1 MALHVLEVVD
11 MMCDMTSRRPI
22 ARLALEDGTIFTGK
36 AFGACDQP
44 LSSTGEVVFN
54 TAMTGYQEALSDPSY
69 AGQILTMTSPMI
81 GNYGVCEEDVES
93 AKLHV
98 AGFVVRELARLE
110 SNYRSDDDLSSWL
123 AKAGILAIEGIDTR
137 ALVRRLRIGGAMRGV
152 ISCDQSQTDE
162 QLIELAKNSPHMAGQ
177 DLAAKVSP
185 KTTTKWTKDLEGW
198 AVGTSEKVKDESQLR
213 VVALDCGAK
222 NNIYRH
228 LVQLGC
234 EVIAVPHNMSADE
247 IRKLKPDGLFI
258 SNGPGDPDAVEETI
272 SLLKELAGEIPTFG
286 ICLGH
291 QLLALALGARTFKLK
306 FGHRGANQ
314 PVRNT
319 MTGNVEITSQ
329 NHGFCVDSESLEEID
344 CEITHIH
351 LNDGTLAGFRHRSL
365 PIFSV
370 QFHPESSPGPHD
382 SNSLFACF
390 VAIMRSGRPIDA
402 QMMQQ
407 ATLNSRTDVI
417 SSNAN
422 SL

>member
-1 MALHVLEVVD
+1 
-11 MMCDMTSRRPI
+11 MTTTRPI
-22 ARLALEDGTIFTGK
+22 ARLALEDGTIFIGK

-69 AGQILTMTSPMI
+69 AGQILTMTATMI
-81 GNYGVCEEDVES
+81 GNYGVCDEDVES
-93 AKLHV
+93 TRPHV

-110 SNYRSDDDLSSWL
+110 SNYRADGDLSSWL
-123 AKAGILAIEGIDTR
+123 AKTGVLAIEGIDTR

-152 ISCDQSQTDE
+152 ISCDQTQTDE
-162 QLIELAKNSPHMAGQ
+162 QLVELARNAPQMAGQ
-177 DLAAKVSP
+177 DLASKVSP
-185 KTTTKWTKDLEGW
+185 KTTTEWTKDLEGW
-198 AVGTSEKVKDESQLR
+198 AAGTSEPANDQEKLR
-213 VVALDCGAK
+213 VVSLDCGAK

-234 EVIAVPHNMSADE
+234 EVIVVPHNMSADE

-258 SNGPGDPDAVEETI
+258 SNGPGDPDAVNETI

-291 QLLALALGARTFKLK
+291 QLLALALGAKTFKLK

-314 PVRNT
+314 PVRNA
-319 MTGNVEITSQ
+319 MTGHVEITSQ
-329 NHGFCVDSESLEEID
+329 NHGFCVDSESLADID

-351 LNDGTLAGFRHRSL
+351 LNDGTLAGFRHKSL

-382 SNSLFACF
+382 SNSLFECF

-402 QMMQQ
+402 QTMQQ
-407 ATLNSRTDVI
+407 AALSSRTVVI
-417 SSNAN
+417 GLSAN
-422 SL
+422 GL

>member
-1 MALHVLEVVD
+1 M
-11 MMCDMTSRRPI
+11 SKSRPI

-69 AGQILTMTSPMI
+69 AGQILTMTATMI
-81 GNYGVCEEDVES
+81 GNYGVCDEDVES
-93 AKLHV
+93 SRLHV
-98 AGFVVRELARLE
+98 SGFVVRELARLE
-110 SNYRSDDDLSSWL
+110 SNYRANDDLSNWL
-123 AKAGILAIEGIDTR
+123 AKSGVLAIEGIDTR
-137 ALVRRLRIGGAMRGV
+137 ALVRILRISGAMRGV

-162 QLIELAKNSPHMAGQ
+162 QLVELARTAPQMAGQ
-177 DLAAKVSP
+177 DLASKVSP

-198 AVGTSEKVKDESQLR
+198 APVASKSLKNKEKLR

-234 EVIAVPHNMSADE
+234 EVIAVPHNMAADE
-247 IRKLKPDGLFI
+247 IRKLKPDGLLI
-258 SNGPGDPDAVEETI
+258 SNGPGDPDAVDETI

-291 QLLALALGARTFKLK
+291 QLLALALGAKTFKLK
-306 FGHRGANQ
+306 FGHRGVNQ
-314 PVRNT
+314 PVRNV

-329 NHGFCVDSESLEEID
+329 NHGFCVDVESLEAID

-351 LNDGTLAGFRHRSL
+351 LNDGTLAGFRHKSL

-382 SNSLFACF
+382 SNSLFECF
-390 VAIMRSGRPIDA
+390 VAIMRSGRPLDA
-402 QMMQQ
+402 QTMQQ
-407 ATLNSRTDVI
+407 VALGSRTVDI
-417 SSNAN
+417 GCNAN
-422 SL
+422 GL